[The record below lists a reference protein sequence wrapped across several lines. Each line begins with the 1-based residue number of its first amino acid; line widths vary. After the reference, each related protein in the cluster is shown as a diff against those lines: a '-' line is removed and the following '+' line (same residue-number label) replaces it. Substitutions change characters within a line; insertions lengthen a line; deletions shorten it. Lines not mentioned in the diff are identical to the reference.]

1 MLSFFKILIIGH
13 ALSSETSHD
22 FSPCVPENG
31 AKKYNIYES
40 DEGRILEIKAQSTSL
55 NQRVNLSK
63 KGKITIWHGNDVQ
76 CYDFI
81 KTR

>member
-13 ALSSETSHD
+13 ALSSETPRD
-22 FSPCVPENG
+22 FSLCTHENN
-31 AKKYNIYES
+31 AKKYELHES
-40 DEGRILEIKAQSTSL
+40 TEGRVLEIKTQGAPL
-55 NQRVNLSK
+55 NKKVNLSE
-63 KGKITIWHGNDVQ
+63 KGKITIWRADDVQ